1 MAVYKLGSVGSEV
14 SQIQG
19 KLAELGLYTGKVD
32 GIFGGGTEAA
42 VAAFQKGSALAPDGA
57 VGPATWAKLF
67 GGAIPEPSLAAAPVA
82 ERALALSGSFETGG
96 SGPECFS
103 ALAGDFDG
111 QGLSFGALQ
120 FNLGQGT
127 LQPIL
132 SGLLADHRD
141 VMETAFDARLPELE
155 AALGGG
161 VGPALAF
168 ARSIQDPVRH
178 AVEEPWRGMFRA
190 LGRTPECQAAQT
202 AAAGRYESRG
212 RSLAA
217 TYGLWSER
225 GYALMFDIAVQN
237 GDIGS
242 ATKARILD
250 DVAALPAGLPEEERE
265 VEKMRIVANRR
276 AEAASAK
283 FVEDVRRRK
292 LCIANGAGTV
302 HGIAYDLAAQFG
314 IRLAPL
320 A

>member
-1 MAVYKLGSVGSEV
+1 MAVYKLGSVGEEV
-14 SQIQG
+14 SRIQE
-19 KLAELGLYTGKVD
+19 KLATLGLYTGKVD
-32 GIFGGGTEAA
+32 GAFGGGTEAA
-42 VAAFQKGSALAPDGA
+42 VTAFQKANGLDPDGA

-67 GGAIPEPSLAAAPVA
+67 GGEIPEPALAAAPVA
-82 ERALALSGSFETGG
+82 QRALALSGSFETGG

-132 SGLLADHRD
+132 QGLLADHRD
-141 VMETAFDARLPELE
+141 AMEASFQARLPELE
-155 AALGGG
+155 AALAGGTAA
-161 VGPALAF
+161 ALAF
-168 ARSIQDPVRH
+168 ARSIQDPVRR

-202 AAAGRYESRG
+202 RAAGSYGSTGRALAAA
-212 RSLAA
+212 
-217 TYGLWSER
+217 YGLWSER

-237 GDIGS
+237 GGIGS
-242 ATKARILD
+242 AVRARILD
-250 DVAALPAGLPEEERE
+250 DFAALPAGLSEGERE
-265 VEKMRIVANRR
+265 VRKMQIVANRR
-276 AEAASAK
+276 AEAASPK

-292 LCIANGAGTV
+292 LCIADGQGTV

-314 IRLAPL
+314 IRLVA
-320 A
+320 AA

>member
-14 SQIQG
+14 TQVQE
-19 KLAELGLYTGKVD
+19 KLAALGLYTGKVD
-32 GIFGGGTEAA
+32 GAFGGGTESA
-42 VAAFQKGSALAPDGA
+42 VVAFQTRSGLDPDGA

-67 GGAIPEPSLAAAPVA
+67 GGAIPEPTLAAAPMA
-82 ERALALSGSFETGG
+82 ERAVALSGSFETGG
-96 SGPECFS
+96 GAPDCFS

-120 FNLGQGT
+120 WNFGQGT

-132 SGLLADHRD
+132 EGLLSDHQE
-141 VMETAFDARLPELE
+141 VMETAFDTHLPELT
-155 AALGGG
+155 AALAGGKAA
-161 VGPALAF
+161 VLAF
-168 ARSIQDPVRH
+168 ARSIQDPVRR

-202 AAAGRYESRG
+202 EAAGAYARKG
-212 RSLAA
+212 RSLAS

-242 ATKARILD
+242 AARTRILD
-250 DVAALPAGLPEEERE
+250 GFAALPAGLPEDERE
-265 VEKMRIVANRR
+265 LQKMRIVANRR

-292 LCIANGAGTV
+292 LCIANGAGVV